1 MTQKLKFKELKQL
14 KERNVAHFVYCPDV
28 SNSRKKLLVKI
39 EKCFL
44 LII

>member
-1 MTQKLKFKELKQL
+1 MTQKLKFKEWKKF
-14 KERNVAHFVYCPDV
+14 KERNMAHFIYCPDV
-28 SNSRKKLLVKI
+28 SKSRKKLLVKI